1 MKSIIK
7 KSSGTFNYWSLMHYS
22 FSVSLVNIN
31 SCWKPYENT
40 VIDKLKNNHNIGCEF
55 VNSRDASLGIVDGT
69 YYEMR

>member
-1 MKSIIK
+1 
-7 KSSGTFNYWSLMHYS
+7 MHYS
-22 FSVSLVNIN
+22 FSVYLVNIN

-55 VNSRDASLGIVDGT
+55 VNSRDANLGIVDGT